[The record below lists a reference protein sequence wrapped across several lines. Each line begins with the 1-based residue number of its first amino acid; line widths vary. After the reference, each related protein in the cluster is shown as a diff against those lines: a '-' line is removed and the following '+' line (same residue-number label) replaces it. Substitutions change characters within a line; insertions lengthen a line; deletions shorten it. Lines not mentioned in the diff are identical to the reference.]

1 MALPENIFLFV
12 LFLFFGLSAA
22 IQIFFYV
29 YFYLKTVLYKSP
41 DRLSDGTPVSVIVC
55 ARNEENNLRE
65 FLPSVLEQDYPSYE
79 VIVVNDCSEDNSF
92 NVLGEYLSKYP
103 HLKVST
109 VNKDPKFTHN
119 KKFAQFIGIKAATND
134 LLLFTDADCKPA
146 TSKWISVMASHLNE
160 ETDFVLGYGG
170 YMAGKGLLNRYI
182 RYDTMV
188 IAVQYFGMAI
198 RGIPY
203 MGVGRNLGYK
213 KDLFFKNK
221 GFGSHSH
228 LISGD
233 DDLFVNKI
241 ATRGNTAVEF
251 SPESHTRSVPAVTLE
266 EWFKQKKRHMTT
278 ARYYRPGS
286 KTLLLLEP
294 ASRLIMYASFF
305 ILLANLYLWPF
316 LSAIFA
322 ARLTL
327 QLIVLIRARKKLNE
341 PGLVLYSLFFDIFS
355 PLINGVIYVSN
366 FRNRP
371 GKNLWK

>member
-1 MALPENIFLFV
+1 MALPENIFLFA

-160 ETDFVLGYGG
+160 ETDFVLG
-170 YMAGKGLLNRYI
+170 
-182 RYDTMV
+182 
-188 IAVQYFGMAI
+188 
-198 RGIPY
+198 
-203 MGVGRNLGYK
+203 
-213 KDLFFKNK
+213 
-221 GFGSHSH
+221 
-228 LISGD
+228 
-233 DDLFVNKI
+233 
-241 ATRGNTAVEF
+241 
-251 SPESHTRSVPAVTLE
+251 
-266 EWFKQKKRHMTT
+266 
-278 ARYYRPGS
+278 
-286 KTLLLLEP
+286 
-294 ASRLIMYASFF
+294 
-305 ILLANLYLWPF
+305 
-316 LSAIFA
+316 
-322 ARLTL
+322 
-327 QLIVLIRARKKLNE
+327 
-341 PGLVLYSLFFDIFS
+341 
-355 PLINGVIYVSN
+355 
-366 FRNRP
+366 
-371 GKNLWK
+371 